1 MMNKKVR
8 IKKAKMIAK
17 KKHISLIEALN
28 EFDKYNRVL
37 NKRKRTKRDLGYIRK
52 LKKVIK

>member
-1 MMNKKVR
+1 MMNKKDR

-17 KKHISLIEALN
+17 KKNISLIEALN

-52 LKKVIK
+52 LQKVIK

>member
-1 MMNKKVR
+1 MNKKVR